1 MNGLNYMDGIRD
13 GAEIFK
19 NHINTLLTMDSH
31 KVKMIFGDSSIT
43 NILNTHSSDE
53 IMSRLG
59 DNRCIIVD

>member
-19 NHINTLLTMDSH
+19 THINTLLTMDSH
-31 KVKMIFGDSSIT
+31 KVKIIFGDTSIA

-53 IMSRLG
+53 IMARLG
-59 DNRCIIVD
+59 DKRCTIAD